1 MTITHSAEVTG
12 WWSAAAITGSP
23 MEIVLTPIGGHNAP
37 SETPSI
43 VRHFCD
49 IRQRA
54 LG

>member
-1 MTITHSAEVTG
+1 
-12 WWSAAAITGSP
+12 
-23 MEIVLTPIGGHNAP
+23 VLTPIGGHNAP
-37 SETPSI
+37 SETPNI